1 MPTYSLPPATRSV
14 GTGNPPQDM
23 DDVVNVLTHS
33 LFQRVFYIDQYGADP
48 TGAASS
54 DAAWTAC
61 YADAVAA
68 VQTQG
73 GSMVVF
79 GAGNYKFS
87 MGTVAINDPR
97 IGLRGQGRRAT
108 TITTTGNTGTLVKI
122 TGTAT
127 GSTAPGAAPVSGFTC
142 YGWSAGNSS
151 VGVEYGDRYGGNI
164 TDVSSVGFGGTASMG
179 FWFHDATSL
188 SEGSYIQVLADQ
200 NTDDFV
206 FQGNAST
213 GSFDYSHIIL
223 KCVSTTQ
230 GGSSGAVL
238 KVIGHMQLNGC
249 YIQLSGNISATT
261 GLTKTCVVIGNSGS
275 DVSCIIGSQLNIM
288 VEADTSAGTVKDV
301 TITGASG
308 FGINL
313 CTGVMYFQNISG
325 TYTAGSVTAPAVFKV
340 SGMLNGPLFSGAG
353 TLGVV
358 TTSPTTAGQGTLAVY
373 VG

>member
-1 MPTYSLPPATRSV
+1 MPTFALPPNTRAV
-14 GTGNPPQDM
+14 GTANPPVDM
-23 DDVVNVLTHS
+23 NSVVNVLNNS
-33 LFQRVFYIDQYGADP
+33 VLQREFYIDQYGADP

-61 YADAVAA
+61 YTDAAAA

-73 GSMVVF
+73 GSVVVF
-79 GAGNYKFS
+79 GGGNYKFS
-87 MGTVAINDPR
+87 MNTVAINDPR

-108 TITTTGNTGTLVKI
+108 TITTTGNTGSLVKI

-127 GSTAPGAAPVSGFTC
+127 GSTAPGAAPVSGFTV

-164 TDVSSVGFGGTASMG
+164 CDVASVGFGGTASMG

-223 KCVSTTQ
+223 KTVSSTQ
-230 GGSSGAVL
+230 GGSSGACL

-261 GLTKTCVVIGNSGS
+261 TLTKTCLVIGNSGS

-288 VEADTSAGTVKDV
+288 VEADTSAGTVKDL
-301 TITGASG
+301 TIQGASG

-313 CTGVMYFQNISG
+313 CTGIMYFQNISG
-325 TYTAGSVTAPAVFKV
+325 TYTAGTVTGPAVFKV
-340 SGMLNGPLFSGAG
+340 SGVLNGPFFTANSGNLTVLG
-353 TLGVV
+353 TG
-358 TTSPTTAGQGTLAVY
+358 PTMATYNG
-373 VG
+373 

>member
-1 MPTYSLPPATRSV
+1 MPTFALPPNTRAA
-14 GTGNPPQDM
+14 GTGNPPADM
-23 DDVVNVLTHS
+23 NAVVNVLNTTTI
-33 LFQRVFYIDQYGADP
+33 QRLFYIDQYGADP
-48 TGAASS
+48 TGVALS
-54 DAAWTAC
+54 DSAWTAC
-61 YADAVAA
+61 YADAAAA

-73 GSMVVF
+73 GSVVVL
-79 GAGNYKFS
+79 GAGIYKFS

-108 TITTTGNTGTLVKI
+108 TLNTTGNTGSLVKI

-127 GSTAPGAAPVSGFTC
+127 GSTAPGSAPVSGFTC

-151 VGVEYGDRYGGNI
+151 VGVEYGDRYGGTL

-188 SEGSYIQVLADQ
+188 SEGSWIAVLADQ

-223 KCVSTTQ
+223 KCVSSTQ
-230 GGSSGAVL
+230 GGSSGAAL

-249 YIQLSGNISATT
+249 YLQLSGNISATT

-301 TITGASG
+301 TIQGASG
-308 FGINL
+308 FGIDK

-340 SGMLNGPLFSGAG
+340 SGMLSGAFFTANSGNLTALG
-353 TLGVV
+353 TG
-358 TTSPTTAGQGTLAVY
+358 GTLATY
-373 VG
+373 NG

>member
-1 MPTYSLPPATRSV
+1 MPTFALPPNTRAV
-14 GTGNPPQDM
+14 GTGNPPIDM
-23 DDVVNVLTHS
+23 NSVVDVLNHSVL
-33 LFQRVFYIDQYGADP
+33 QREFFIDQYGADP
-48 TGAASS
+48 TGVALS
-54 DAAWTAC
+54 DSAWTSC
-61 YADAVAA
+61 YADAAAA

-73 GSMVVF
+73 GSVVVF
-79 GAGNYKFS
+79 GGGNYKFS
-87 MGTVAINDPR
+87 MNTVAINDPR

-108 TITTTGNTGTLVKI
+108 TITTTGNTGSLVKI

-127 GSTAPGAAPVSGFTC
+127 GSTAPGAAPISGFTV

-164 TDVSSVGFGGTASMG
+164 SEVSSVGFGGTASMG
-179 FWFHDATSL
+179 FWFHDATAL

-223 KCVSTTQ
+223 KCVSSTQ

-261 GLTKTCVVIGNSGS
+261 TLTKTCIVIGNSGS
-275 DVSCIIGSQLNIM
+275 DVSCIIGSQLNVM
-288 VEADTSAGTVKDV
+288 VEADTSAGTLIDM
-301 TITGASG
+301 TIQGASG
-308 FGINL
+308 FGMNL

-325 TYTAGSVTAPAVFKV
+325 TYSAGSVTGPAVLKV
-340 SGMLNGPLFSGAG
+340 SGMLNGPIFNVGGHTLTALGTGSTLF
-353 TLGVV
+353 TFVW
-358 TTSPTTAGQGTLAVY
+358 
-373 VG
+373 